1 MKLELSTRINAI
13 SANKCKCC
21 NKKDKDL
28 RFGFCFDCAEAES
41 IIANGLDMD
50 DEKLPKEEG
59 FSPHMMKVKHLIKK
73 GWKISNSLK

>member
-28 RFGFCFDCAEAES
+28 RFGFSKIIMFDNKVNYE
-41 IIANGLDMD
+41 II
-50 DEKLPKEEG
+50 K
-59 FSPHMMKVKHLIKK
+59 
-73 GWKISNSLK
+73 